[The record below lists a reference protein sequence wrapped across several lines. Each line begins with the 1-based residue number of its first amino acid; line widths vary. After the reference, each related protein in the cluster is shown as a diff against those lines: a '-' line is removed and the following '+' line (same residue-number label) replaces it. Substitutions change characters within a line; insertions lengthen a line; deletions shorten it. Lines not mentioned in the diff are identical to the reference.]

1 MRVGDTW
8 PMFMWPVG
16 FAAAAINIAM
26 LPREGLPAWMIKS
39 TIRWANAAI
48 ASGIA
53 FVVLVFLY
61 YVVSPWNFIGKAD
74 PIGGEAGYE
83 QVVDRAQAELQKTGA
98 TWIATTDYR
107 TYAMLRWYFNDRV
120 PVIQINERG
129 RFLGFRDPGMN
140 SIRGHTGLY
149 VAREPD
155 NTSPLWASTTAVRE
169 PLERVER
176 SWRGIVMDTYAL
188 EKLTGWTP
196 ELSPPP
202 DSPLYRWRV
211 LAGDLDLPDAPARA
225 SRVCRPRV
233 WPRPSRNERRIL
245 RMFVRIAALALSVCA
260 IALPA
265 SAADYPDHAIK
276 MIVPFAAGGGTDVLA
291 RIIAQNLNSKW
302 GQPVVVENQP
312 GASGAIGTRAVMK
325 APPDGYTLLMASTG
339 ALMAVSGSADAD
351 GPFDVNKVLSPI
363 VVAAAPPYLLVVSP
377 TLPVNS
383 TADLI
388 RLAKEKPEGLTFGSS
403 GVGAAS
409 HLSGLLFAS
418 ATGIKMLHIPYKGTG
433 PAVTDLLGGRIDMM
447 FAPGPVVQQFV
458 QSGQLKA
465 LGVTDTQRS
474 KFYPDIPTVAETVP
488 GYESVGWFG
497 LLAPPNTPPEIV
509 KALNEVIV
517 AAMQTQE
524 FRDHLATLGA
534 EPKPQTP
541 EEFGRYINADVAKWS
556 KLVKD
561 NDVQLPGG
569 K

>member
-1 MRVGDTW
+1 
-8 PMFMWPVG
+8 MF
-16 FAAAAINIAM
+16 F
-26 LPREGLPAWMIKS
+26 
-39 TIRWANAAI
+39 
-48 ASGIA
+48 
-53 FVVLVFLY
+53 
-61 YVVSPWNFIGKAD
+61 
-74 PIGGEAGYE
+74 
-83 QVVDRAQAELQKTGA
+83 
-98 TWIATTDYR
+98 
-107 TYAMLRWYFNDRV
+107 
-120 PVIQINERG
+120 
-129 RFLGFRDPGMN
+129 
-140 SIRGHTGLY
+140 
-149 VAREPD
+149 
-155 NTSPLWASTTAVRE
+155 
-169 PLERVER
+169 
-176 SWRGIVMDTYAL
+176 
-188 EKLTGWTP
+188 
-196 ELSPPP
+196 
-202 DSPLYRWRV
+202 
-211 LAGDLDLPDAPARA
+211 
-225 SRVCRPRV
+225 
-233 WPRPSRNERRIL
+233 
-245 RMFVRIAALALSVCA
+245 RIAALALSLGA
-260 IALPA
+260 TALPA
-265 SAADYPDHAIK
+265 AAADYPDHAIK

-351 GPFDVNKVLSPI
+351 GAFDVNKVLAPI

-377 TLPVNS
+377 TLPVAS

-388 RLAKEKPEGLTFGSS
+388 RLAKEKPDGLTFGSS

-418 ATGIKMLHIPYKGTG
+418 ATGVKLLHIPYKGTG

-447 FAPGPVVQQFV
+447 FAPGPVVQQFI
-458 QSGQLKA
+458 QTGKLKA
-465 LGVTDTQRS
+465 LGVTDSQRS
-474 KFYPDIPTVAETVP
+474 RFYPDIPPVSETVP

-497 LLAPPNTPPEIV
+497 LLAPPNTPPAIV

-517 AAMQTQE
+517 AAMQSQE

>member
-1 MRVGDTW
+1 
-8 PMFMWPVG
+8 
-16 FAAAAINIAM
+16 M
-26 LPREGLPAWMIKS
+26 L
-39 TIRWANAAI
+39 
-48 ASGIA
+48 
-53 FVVLVFLY
+53 F
-61 YVVSPWNFIGKAD
+61 
-74 PIGGEAGYE
+74 
-83 QVVDRAQAELQKTGA
+83 
-98 TWIATTDYR
+98 
-107 TYAMLRWYFNDRV
+107 
-120 PVIQINERG
+120 
-129 RFLGFRDPGMN
+129 
-140 SIRGHTGLY
+140 
-149 VAREPD
+149 
-155 NTSPLWASTTAVRE
+155 
-169 PLERVER
+169 
-176 SWRGIVMDTYAL
+176 
-188 EKLTGWTP
+188 
-196 ELSPPP
+196 
-202 DSPLYRWRV
+202 
-211 LAGDLDLPDAPARA
+211 
-225 SRVCRPRV
+225 
-233 WPRPSRNERRIL
+233 
-245 RMFVRIAALALSVCA
+245 RIAALALSLCA
-260 IALPA
+260 VALPA

-302 GQPVVVENQP
+302 GQPVVVENRP

-351 GPFDVNKVLSPI
+351 GPFDVNKVLAPI

-377 TLPVNS
+377 TLPVAS

-388 RLAKEKPEGLTFGSS
+388 HLAKEKPEGLTFGSS

-418 ATGIKMLHIPYKGTG
+418 ATGIKLLHIPYKGTG

-458 QSGQLKA
+458 QAGKLKA

-474 KFYPDIPTVAETVP
+474 KFYPDIPPVSETVP

-497 LLAPPNTPPEIV
+497 LLAPPNTPPAIV
-509 KALNEVIV
+509 GAINEVIV

>member
-1 MRVGDTW
+1 M
-8 PMFMWPVG
+8 
-16 FAAAAINIAM
+16 
-26 LPREGLPAWMIKS
+26 S
-39 TIRWANAAI
+39 
-48 ASGIA
+48 
-53 FVVLVFLY
+53 
-61 YVVSPWNFIGKAD
+61 
-74 PIGGEAGYE
+74 
-83 QVVDRAQAELQKTGA
+83 
-98 TWIATTDYR
+98 
-107 TYAMLRWYFNDRV
+107 
-120 PVIQINERG
+120 
-129 RFLGFRDPGMN
+129 
-140 SIRGHTGLY
+140 
-149 VAREPD
+149 
-155 NTSPLWASTTAVRE
+155 VR
-169 PLERVER
+169 L
-176 SWRGIVMDTYAL
+176 
-188 EKLTGWTP
+188 
-196 ELSPPP
+196 
-202 DSPLYRWRV
+202 
-211 LAGDLDLPDAPARA
+211 
-225 SRVCRPRV
+225 
-233 WPRPSRNERRIL
+233 
-245 RMFVRIAALALSVCA
+245 AALALLLCA
-260 IALPA
+260 VAMPA
-265 SAADYPDHAIK
+265 FAAGYPDHAIK

-312 GASGAIGTRAVMK
+312 GASGAIGTRVVMK

-339 ALMAVSGSADAD
+339 ALMAVSGSTDAD

-363 VVAAAPPYLLVVSP
+363 AVAAAPPYLLVVSP
-377 TLPVNS
+377 TLPVKS

-418 ATGIKMLHIPYKGTG
+418 VTGIKLLHIPYKGTG

-458 QSGQLKA
+458 ASGQLKA

-474 KFYPDIPTVAETVP
+474 KFYPDVPPVSETVS

-541 EEFGRYINADVAKWS
+541 DEFGRYINADVAKWS

>member
-1 MRVGDTW
+1 
-8 PMFMWPVG
+8 
-16 FAAAAINIAM
+16 
-26 LPREGLPAWMIKS
+26 
-39 TIRWANAAI
+39 
-48 ASGIA
+48 
-53 FVVLVFLY
+53 
-61 YVVSPWNFIGKAD
+61 
-74 PIGGEAGYE
+74 
-83 QVVDRAQAELQKTGA
+83 
-98 TWIATTDYR
+98 
-107 TYAMLRWYFNDRV
+107 
-120 PVIQINERG
+120 
-129 RFLGFRDPGMN
+129 
-140 SIRGHTGLY
+140 
-149 VAREPD
+149 
-155 NTSPLWASTTAVRE
+155 
-169 PLERVER
+169 
-176 SWRGIVMDTYAL
+176 
-188 EKLTGWTP
+188 
-196 ELSPPP
+196 
-202 DSPLYRWRV
+202 
-211 LAGDLDLPDAPARA
+211 
-225 SRVCRPRV
+225 
-233 WPRPSRNERRIL
+233 
-245 RMFVRIAALALSVCA
+245 
-260 IALPA
+260 
-265 SAADYPDHAIK
+265 
-276 MIVPFAAGGGTDVLA
+276 VLA

-339 ALMAVSGSADAD
+339 ALMAVSSGADAD
-351 GPFDVNKVLSPI
+351 GAFDVNKVLSPI

-383 TADLI
+383 TADLV

-418 ATGIKMLHIPYKGTG
+418 ATGIKLLHIPYKGTG

-458 QSGQLKA
+458 ASGQIRA
-465 LGVTDTQRS
+465 LGVTDIQRS
-474 KFYPDIPTVAETVP
+474 RFYPDIPAVAEAVP

-497 LLAPPNTPPEIV
+497 LLAPPQTPPEIV
-509 KALNEVIV
+509 RQINEVIV
-517 AAMQTQE
+517 AAMGTPE

>member
-1 MRVGDTW
+1 
-8 PMFMWPVG
+8 
-16 FAAAAINIAM
+16 M
-26 LPREGLPAWMIKS
+26 LL
-39 TIRWANAAI
+39 
-48 ASGIA
+48 
-53 FVVLVFLY
+53 
-61 YVVSPWNFIGKAD
+61 
-74 PIGGEAGYE
+74 
-83 QVVDRAQAELQKTGA
+83 
-98 TWIATTDYR
+98 
-107 TYAMLRWYFNDRV
+107 
-120 PVIQINERG
+120 
-129 RFLGFRDPGMN
+129 
-140 SIRGHTGLY
+140 
-149 VAREPD
+149 
-155 NTSPLWASTTAVRE
+155 
-169 PLERVER
+169 
-176 SWRGIVMDTYAL
+176 
-188 EKLTGWTP
+188 
-196 ELSPPP
+196 
-202 DSPLYRWRV
+202 
-211 LAGDLDLPDAPARA
+211 
-225 SRVCRPRV
+225 
-233 WPRPSRNERRIL
+233 
-245 RMFVRIAALALSVCA
+245 RIAALALSFCA
-260 IALPA
+260 IAPPVL
-265 SAADYPDHAIK
+265 AADYPDHAIK
-276 MIVPFAAGGGTDVLA
+276 IIVPFAAGGGTDVLA

-339 ALMAVSGSADAD
+339 ALMAVSSGAGAD
-351 GPFDVNKVLSPI
+351 GAFDVNKVLSPI

-383 TADLI
+383 TADLV

-418 ATGIKMLHIPYKGTG
+418 ATGIKLLHIPYKGTG

-458 QSGQLKA
+458 ASGQLKA
-465 LGVTDTQRS
+465 LGVTDIQRS
-474 KFYPDIPTVAETVP
+474 RFYPDIPAVAEAVP

-497 LLAPPNTPPEIV
+497 LLAPPQTPPEIV
-509 KALNEVIV
+509 RQLNEVIV
-517 AAMQTQE
+517 AAMGTPE